1 MSLVV
6 LQPTANSEGTE
17 HYRQTIVSPVRESEW
32 QPHVTA
38 EVAARLS
45 GSFPDGA
52 VPFWGVTEGDKG
64 RNRTKWQRINPGDV
78 VLFAREGSYFAMGV
92 VALPFENEALAEALW
107 QRNAAGETWKY
118 MYAVDEIRDVAIP
131 YIELNPVMGYESAYV
146 PQGFNVLNEE
156 KSAHVIDYL
165 GAGSLKWDM
174 PPPTA
179 ELDAAFLTE
188 GPLDLVAP
196 AKRRVEQQALRWY
209 LLPNATGTCALCGRE
224 FAKQF
229 LRAAHIKP
237 RAACTE
243 TERRDLAHVAMPAC
257 VFGCD
262 ALFEQGYVS
271 VGDQGEILISPQV
284 KTTLG
289 LAGYTTVS
297 LEGRKVG
304 VGTKGREDYFSWH
317 RTHRFRA

>member
-32 QPHVTA
+32 QPHVTS

-92 VALPFENEALAEALW
+92 VALPFENEALAEVLW

>member
-17 HYRQTIVSPVRESEW
+17 HYRQTIVSPVRQSEW
-32 QPHVTA
+32 QPHVTP

-131 YIELNPVMGYESAYV
+131 YIELNPVMGYEPAYV

-156 KSAHVIDYL
+156 KSGHVIDYL
-165 GAGSLKWDM
+165 GASSLKWEA
-174 PPPTA
+174 PPPPA
-179 ELDAAFLTE
+179 ELDAAFSTE
-188 GPLDLVAP
+188 GPLDFIAP
-196 AKRRVEQQALRWY
+196 GKRRVEQRALRGH

-271 VGDQGEILISPQV
+271 VGEQGELLISPQAGGV
-284 KTTLG
+284 QGIHQYIQNHLEGGNVRVG
-289 LAGYTTVS
+289 LAQ
-297 LEGRKVG
+297 R
-304 VGTKGREDYFSWH
+304 DAYFSWH

>member
-32 QPHVTA
+32 QPHVA
-38 EVAARLS
+38 PEVAARLS

-165 GAGSLKWDM
+165 GASSLKWEM
-174 PPPTA
+174 PPPPA
-179 ELDAAFLTE
+179 ELNAAFSTE

-262 ALFEQGYVS
+262 ALFEQGYVA
-271 VGDQGEILISPQV
+271 VGEKGEILISPQV

-289 LAGYTTVS
+289 LASYTTTS

-304 VGTKGREDYFSWH
+304 VDTKGRADYFSWH

>member
-32 QPHVTA
+32 QPHVTP

-107 QRNAAGETWKY
+107 QRNANGETWKY
-118 MYAVDEIRDVAIP
+118 MYAVDEVRDVAIP

-146 PQGFNVLNEE
+146 PQGFNVLNAE

-165 GAGSLKWDM
+165 GAGSLKWEI

-179 ELDAAFLTE
+179 ELNAAFSTE

-209 LLPNATGTCALCGRE
+209 LLPNSTGTCALCGRE

-243 TERRDLAHVAMPAC
+243 IERRDLAHVAMPAC

-289 LAGYTTVS
+289 LASYTATR

-304 VGTKGREDYFSWH
+304 VGTKGREGYFSWH
-317 RTHRFRA
+317 RTHRYRA

>member
-32 QPHVTA
+32 QPHVTS

-165 GAGSLKWDM
+165 GAGSLKWEM

-179 ELDAAFLTE
+179 ALNAAFSTE

>member
-32 QPHVTA
+32 QPHVTS

-92 VALPFENEALAEALW
+92 VALPFENEALAEVLW

-209 LLPNATGTCALCGRE
+209 LLPHATGTCALCGRE

>member
-32 QPHVTA
+32 QPHVTP
-38 EVAARLS
+38 EVAARLA

-107 QRNAAGETWKY
+107 QRNANGETWKY
-118 MYAVDEIRDVAIP
+118 MYAVDEVRDVAIP

-165 GAGSLKWDM
+165 GAGSLKWEM

-179 ELDAAFLTE
+179 ELNAAFSTE

-262 ALFEQGYVS
+262 ALFEQGYVA

-289 LAGYTTVS
+289 LASYTTVS

-304 VGTKGREDYFSWH
+304 VGTQGREDYFSWH

>member
-32 QPHVTA
+32 QPHVTS

-165 GAGSLKWDM
+165 GAGSLKWEM

-304 VGTKGREDYFSWH
+304 VSTKGREDYFSWH